1 MDPWIQHYI
10 IMPVISFRGSI
21 LFNVFIFQSMC
32 NHKRALLGIGIICLL
47 CFIINIPH
55 FFTYHTVSERN
66 VTDDAFTQTEFG
78 KSHGSLDYEFWVHCM
93 FLVLVPWFSIF
104 SMNLMIIRQV
114 LKTGAKMSSRKSA
127 YAKEKSKKAET
138 QLTTLLLTV
147 SFTFLVLIAL
157 QCITQCFFMLKP
169 ESVSINCII

>member
-1 MDPWIQHYI
+1 
-10 IMPVISFRGSI
+10 
-21 LFNVFIFQSMC
+21 
-32 NHKRALLGIGIICLL
+32 
-47 CFIINIPH
+47 
-55 FFTYHTVSERN
+55 
-66 VTDDAFTQTEFG
+66 
-78 KSHGSLDYEFWVHCM
+78 M

-147 SFTFLVLIAL
+147 TNYS
-157 QCITQCFFMLKP
+157 TQT
-169 ESVSINCII
+169 